1 MNQLIV
7 SGRVSKEISVKGKVG
22 YFTLANDRDY
32 PFNKDQNG
40 NKVSNYLTCKVLGEK
55 NMQRVQQYLTKGTA
69 IIVTG
74 HYFRD
79 SWKADN
85 EYKEFNYVLVEKW
98 EFQVGKGNEES
109 TPVSESYS
117 SDTTNNDTHTES
129 TANPQNNEQA
139 SAPDDSF
146 MDIPEDITDDLPFR

>member
-7 SGRVSKEISVKGKVG
+7 SGRVAKEISVKGKVG
-22 YFTLANDRDY
+22 YFSLANDRDY

-40 NKVSNYLTCKVLGEK
+40 NKVSNFLTCKVLGEK
-55 NMQRVQQYLTKGTA
+55 NIERVQKHLTKGTA

-85 EYKEFNYVLVEKW
+85 DYKEFNYILVEKW
-98 EFQVGKGNEES
+98 EFQQGKGNAEEEQPS
-109 TPVSESYS
+109 A
-117 SDTTNNDTHTES
+117 SDTPSQPQESQPQEHATNPNDFI
-129 TANPQNNEQA
+129 
-139 SAPDDSF
+139 DV
-146 MDIPEDITDDLPFR
+146 PEDLESELPFR

>member
-7 SGRVSKEISVKGKVG
+7 SGRVSKEITVKGKTG

-40 NKVSNYLTCKVLGEK
+40 KKASNFITVKVLGEK
-55 NMQRVQQYLTKGTA
+55 NIERVQTYLKKGTA

-79 SWKADN
+79 SWKDN
-85 EYKEFNYVLVEKW
+85 SGNYQEYNYVLCNKW
-98 EFQVGKGNEES
+98 EFQIGKVNES
-109 TPVSESYS
+109 DTSPV
-117 SDTTNNDTHTES
+117 SDTTEAEQTTNDTHAEEPP
-129 TANPQNNEQA
+129 A
-139 SAPDDSF
+139 APDDDFVSVR
-146 MDIPEDITDDLPFR
+146 DSELEELPFR

>member
-22 YFTLANDRDY
+22 YLTLANDRDY

-40 NKVSNYLTCKVLGEK
+40 NKVSNFLTLKILGEK
-55 NMQRVQQYLTKGTA
+55 NISSAQQYLTKGTA

-79 SWKADN
+79 SWKDGS

-98 EFQVGKGNEES
+98 EFQVGKA
-109 TPVSESYS
+109 SEGYS
-117 SDTTNNDTHTES
+117 SEDQVASNNTHTEES
-129 TANPQNNEQA
+129 NNTAP
-139 SAPDDSF
+139 SAPEGF
-146 MDIPEDITDDLPFR
+146 MDIPDADISDLPFRS

>member
-22 YFTLANDRDY
+22 YLTLANDRDY

-40 NKVSNYLTCKVLGEK
+40 NKVSNFLTLKILGEK
-55 NMQRVQQYLTKGTA
+55 NISRAQQYLTKGTA

-79 SWKADN
+79 SWKDN
-85 EYKEFNYVLVEKW
+85 NGQYQEFNYVLVEKW
-98 EFQVGKGNEES
+98 EFQVGK
-109 TPVSESYS
+109 
-117 SDTTNNDTHTES
+117 
-129 TANPQNNEQA
+129 ANEQTEQGQYTQNVEET
-139 SAPDDSF
+139 SEQGNPEPAPEGFINVTTGGDEFS
-146 MDIPEDITDDLPFR
+146 DLPFK